1 MSLKLSKWAS
11 IAEIISGVAIVL
23 TIGLLVFEMRQNTN
37 EIQAATHQE
46 MINQLNNWRM
56 TLAENPELSHNF
68 EILWQGGDWDQ
79 ISKEQQTR
87 LNFFMN
93 PLWGM
98 YENAYFGRQRGIIG
112 DSEWSRW
119 EKVVCQLHKI
129 DQGMWR
135 RRTRILSDEFLGYLE
150 RCKTKVEVY

>member
-1 MSLKLSKWAS
+1 MSFKLSEWAS

-23 TIGLLVFEMRQNTN
+23 TIGFLVFELKQNTN

-56 TLAENPELSHNF
+56 TLAGNPELSDNF
-68 EILWQGGDWDQ
+68 ETLWQGGDWDE
-79 ISKEQQTR
+79 IPKEQRTR
-87 LNFFMN
+87 LNYFMN

-119 EKVVCQLHKI
+119 EKVVCQLHHM

-150 RCKTKVEVY
+150 RCKSES